1 MHSKANLSSA
11 VPLAPHQLVIEE
23 LQLVERQLA
32 ARVQSREPL
41 LNEIG
46 QYLINAG
53 GKRVRPAV
61 VLLMFRACGGTD
73 PTDIVDLAAA
83 LELIHSASLLHDDII
98 DGGATRR
105 GKVSPFHR
113 FGLANSLV
121 AGDFLFSQAF
131 GLCGR
136 FEERVITWA
145 ADACI
150 LLTEGEVMQGRFRHN
165 PNVTRDDYIEI
176 ISRKTASLFELGA
189 RVGAY
194 MAGASPEIV
203 ESMAACGF
211 AVGMAFQVIDDL
223 LDVQG
228 NGEQTGKPTGVDLKD
243 GNPSLPLVL
252 AIALD
257 PEVKRVFQK
266 KQPTASEITDALD
279 RVRALGVLAE
289 VQALAHSY
297 GKQALIALD
306 RLAPSMYYDSLS
318 FFIHQMIDRTA

>member
-1 MHSKANLSSA
+1 M
-11 VPLAPHQLVIEE
+11 
-23 LQLVERQLA
+23 
-32 ARVQSREPL
+32 
-41 LNEIG
+41 
-46 QYLINAG
+46 
-53 GKRVRPAV
+53 RPAV

-98 DGGATRR
+98 DGGTTRR
-105 GKVSPFHR
+105 GKASPFHR

-121 AGDFLFSQAF
+121 AGDLLFSQAF

-165 PNVTRDDYIEI
+165 PNVTREDYIEI

-266 KQPTASEITDALD
+266 KQPTATEIANALD

-306 RLAPSMYYDSLS
+306 RLAPSMYYESLS